1 MSMHKNSRIG
11 IVLKIGV
18 ILSAGI
24 GIFTQGDYSSVFYY
38 FTIQSNIWIAAAA
51 LVFVIFDINAGGRGQ
66 IPQALYAIK
75 FMFTAS
81 ICLTF
86 LVFSLI
92 LSPLMPKS
100 YLFSLPNL
108 LLHNLTAFLALAD
121 FILCDKNFR
130 SGKRTWLLAS
140 VMPGIY
146 LVFALMLSRTGARFS
161 GKTVPY
167 FFLDYEK
174 LGWFR
179 IGSSGLGVVYWVAM
193 IFLLTSLIGMGLAL
207 SLEPTHGRE
216 SAKEVRG

>member
-1 MSMHKNSRIG
+1 
-11 IVLKIGV
+11 V
-18 ILSAGI
+18 
-24 GIFTQGDYSSVFYY
+24 
-38 FTIQSNIWIAAAA
+38 WIASAAF
-51 LVFVIFDINAGGRGQ
+51 VFVILDIKAGGRGQ
-66 IPQALYAIK
+66 IPQVLYAIK

-121 FILCDKNFR
+121 FILCDRNFR
-130 SGKRTWLLAS
+130 PGKRTWLLAA

-146 LVFALMLSRTGARFS
+146 LVFALLLSRMGARFS
-161 GKTVPY
+161 GKAVPY
-167 FFLDYEK
+167 FFLNYEK

-193 IFLLTSLIGMGLAL
+193 IFFLVSLIGLGLVKSL
-207 SLEPTHGRE
+207 SHKIRCSCPR
-216 SAKEVRG
+216 RY